1 MGSCSFCTPV
11 QEHTRKKA
19 TLCATRPPGNGC
31 LCLARA
37 LSARTNMDIRRSPF
51 PESREWSGRSDYQV
65 VIAAVDGEGEKRR
78 VIPWPE
84 EERGSLVFIGQS
96 KGLLH
101 CTSGKKDDLGN
112 MTELLISVLEN
123 YDTDRWI
130 LKGSVSCLQLFGEM
144 DCSLADST
152 VAFHP
157 DHNMVFFFHIWNRK
171 LVSYDMDSKEV
182 STLCTLDGWWL
193 PITPYCPYFVKSSAL
208 AKKE

>member
-1 MGSCSFCTPV
+1 MTLLQV
-11 QEHTRKKA
+11 HTY
-19 TLCATRPPGNGC
+19 
-31 LCLARA
+31 
-37 LSARTNMDIRRSPF
+37 SS
-51 PESREWSGRSDYQV
+51 ESREWSGSSVECWSHQIIETWVTKAFVNGMLHLAVILRSDYQV

-130 LKGSVSCLQLFGEM
+130 LKGSVSCLQLFGEV